1 MLNVLLSMLC
11 FHSAV
16 FQSLMKTYLLTR
28 ALQLWNRLSYDVAKK
43 CHSSVQERLEDRLRG
58 VSKRFLS

>member
-16 FQSLMKTYLLTR
+16 FQSLMKTFLLTR
-28 ALQLWNRLSYDVAKK
+28 ALQQWNRLSYDVAKK
-43 CHSSVQERLEDRLRG
+43 CYSSVQERLEDRL
-58 VSKRFLS
+58 